1 MSMMEEQ
8 QPPLT
13 PEQIE
18 VYLRDGILVVDDLLS
33 HAEII
38 EARDGLTSTLWK
50 EYGVDVGNL
59 EKTGRNLVDASST
72 NGAGGVLDIF
82 YPEWKMKI
90 ATNEMLFRVTCQ
102 LWKEAYCY
110 SGERVE
116 DLIDKSGASDGAD
129 IEHYHDDVPFKWHPF
144 RAFDCSRGFM
154 YVDRIGFRIPTK
166 LAESIGEQVLSTT
179 SDSKVTFSN
188 KKAKRPRPIQRSLT
202 PHFDCCPE
210 TYHDT
215 TKQKSK
221 WRPIQCFVSLTDNL
235 QSNTGGFEAVPGFH
249 REFRS
254 WVERG
259 RRSMRDFSNE
269 ASLHSRPRPC
279 VGEYSHLDPT
289 FDRDIIERIKHI
301 PVRAGSAVFWDDK
314 IPHGNSYRND
324 LTHINGDT
332 AAVPDFADTLEISG
346 ARAVV
351 YCSFLPDVDVNRN
364 FVLRQLDDWKLQRPP
379 RAGDRWIR
387 YNDNPEGGS
396 GDFAPVYIGTAR
408 GESDIIETRT
418 LTELGKRLLGL
429 VDWS

>member
-1 MSMMEEQ
+1 
-8 QPPLT
+8 
-13 PEQIE
+13 
-18 VYLRDGILVVDDLLS
+18 
-33 HAEII
+33 
-38 EARDGLTSTLWK
+38 
-50 EYGVDVGNL
+50 
-59 EKTGRNLVDASST
+59 
-72 NGAGGVLDIF
+72 
-82 YPEWKMKI
+82 
-90 ATNEMLFRVTCQ
+90 
-102 LWKEAYCY
+102 
-110 SGERVE
+110 
-116 DLIDKSGASDGAD
+116 
-129 IEHYHDDVPFKWHPF
+129 
-144 RAFDCSRGFM
+144 
-154 YVDRIGFRIPTK
+154 
-166 LAESIGEQVLSTT
+166 
-179 SDSKVTFSN
+179 
-188 KKAKRPRPIQRSLT
+188 
-202 PHFDCCPE
+202 
-210 TYHDT
+210 
-215 TKQKSK
+215 
-221 WRPIQCFVSLTDNL
+221 
-235 QSNTGGFEAVPGFH
+235 
-249 REFRS
+249 
-254 WVERG
+254 
-259 RRSMRDFSNE
+259 MRDFSNE